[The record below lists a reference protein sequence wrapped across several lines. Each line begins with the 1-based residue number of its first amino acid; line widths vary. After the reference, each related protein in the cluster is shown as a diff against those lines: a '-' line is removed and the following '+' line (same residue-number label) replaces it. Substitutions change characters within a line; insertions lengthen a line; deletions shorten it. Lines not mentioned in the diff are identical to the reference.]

1 MVQGHPQLQNQSE
14 VSLLCMRPVKLF
26 PPQLEK
32 KDTGEMWLDWSLSLP
47 TQLRPADSSR
57 PVSRAEVPE

>member
-1 MVQGHPQLQNQSE
+1 MFKAILSYRT
-14 VSLLCMRPVKLF
+14 SLRSACSMRPVKLF

-47 TQLRPADSSR
+47 TQLRPADSSSR
-57 PVSRAEVPE
+57 PVSRAGVPE